1 MLFLWI
7 IFFVLV
13 FLFAAG
19 TYFALKI
26 LKPQVQSPEQSYH
39 REIEAGK
46 FTDEVFQALT
56 KQEVWIPS
64 RYGYKLHGLYIPLE
78 GSHKA
83 VVISH
88 GIQATLFST
97 VKFAL
102 MFRSLGFHVLLYD
115 LRAHGASGGKNS
127 TFGYYE
133 KYDLRTMVEW
143 TFMRLGPG
151 ALVGTMGESLGGAI
165 TIQHAAI
172 DPRVAFCIALSSFS
186 DLKQLFIYRFKYE
199 YKLPLF
205 PFLQLADFMTTILS
219 GMSFSAVSPLMDMW
233 EISLPVMLIHGKK
246 DGYVPVQMSKD
257 LFEAKLKGIRS
268 IYLPDD
274 AGHADPFTINREEFT
289 RQVRSFL
296 EKIGMLD

>member
-26 LKPQVQSPEQSYH
+26 LNPLVPTPEHSY
-39 REIEAGK
+39 RLALDAGK
-46 FTDEVFQALT
+46 FKEEDFKALP

-64 RYGYKLHGLYIPLE
+64 QYGYKLHGLYIPLE
-78 GSHKA
+78 ESHKA
-83 VVISH
+83 VVITH
-88 GIQATLFST
+88 GIQDTFFSS
-97 VKFAL
+97 VHFAL
-102 MFRSLGFHVLLYD
+102 LFRSLGFHVLLYD
-115 LRAHGASGGKNS
+115 LRHHGSSGGKNC

-143 TFMRLGPG
+143 TLMRLGPG
-151 ALVGTMGESLGGAI
+151 ALVGSLGESLGGAI
-165 TIQHAAI
+165 AIQHAAI
-172 DPRVAFCIALSSFS
+172 DPRGAFCIALSSFS
-186 DLKQLFIYRFKYE
+186 DLKQLFVYRFKYE
-199 YKLPLF
+199 YKLPVF
-205 PFLQLADFMTTILS
+205 PFLQLADFMATILS
-219 GMSFSAVSPLMDMW
+219 GMSFSAVSPLMDMP

-257 LFEAKLKGIRS
+257 LYEAKLKGIRS

-296 EKIGMLD
+296 EKMGMLD